1 MWLTLPERLLDNFIS
16 FFKLVPAAIGIDR
29 GNNCLL
35 SLVRNRQGFTL
46 LEMALVLVIIGIL
59 AGGGVSLM
67 KTLTERRSRNETIDY
82 LKQAKAA
89 LISFGNINGRLP
101 SADTDGDGNEN
112 SGASAGDLPYQTL
125 KIAPADPNKRTVRY
139 ALNTNLDA
147 NRTTSCSALRTGLAG
162 GPLVVDADG
171 AAASFQIAAVLASA
185 GTSDADSDGNVFDD
199 ITSGVHQGDNR
210 DGNPNYLRHPP
221 TDVFDDLVVYLGEHE
236 LYGEICGKPVLAVS
250 NTTLPQVYVFD
261 ISQGIDIG
269 IVSNG
274 DTESYDI
281 VSGTQIVLMD
291 SPLGIGSVVGSTP
304 LTPIVLAGSGRAVT
318 IP

>member
-1 MWLTLPERLLDNFIS
+1 
-16 FFKLVPAAIGIDR
+16 
-29 GNNCLL
+29 
-35 SLVRNRQGFTL
+35 
-46 LEMALVLVIIGIL
+46 
-59 AGGGVSLM
+59 M

-147 NRTTSCSALRTGLAG
+147 NRTTSCGALRTGLAG

-221 TDVFDDLVVYLGEHE
+221 TDVFDDLVVYLGENE

-261 ISQGIDIG
+261 LSQGIDIG

-291 SPLGIGSVVGSTP
+291 SPLGGGSVVGSTP
-304 LTPIVLAGSGRAVT
+304 GTPIVLAGSGRAVT